1 MNKNRMILAATGG
14 VVALAVLAMAGLVWN
29 AYSAKVA
36 ALEGDFDEGVD
47 GLETVLEKAQ
57 RLSRSPIYP
66 GAESVKA
73 VKAKAEAMADWR
85 KEALQFA
92 SKGDRPLEKTTPPA
106 FKAFL
111 VQDAKRLASLHG
123 AVNGALVQPD
133 FAFGPFK
140 DYISEGKMPPEAKL
154 AELQR
159 RWDDVATLAE
169 TLSECGIDELV
180 SVDFRDGAAAD
191 GQKEAAEQQRGP
203 RRKPP
208 RGRKPAAEESSFK
221 PAAFAYTV
229 VYRARPNAL
238 VKSLNAFATCERFV
252 VVDSFSFDRSRDG
265 LAEALGGEEK
275 KAEAVQSGGR
285 RRRRRGGD
293 EPSAAQASAE
303 ESAAKGG
310 IVTDPVLD
318 APFTVTLAVTVYD
331 FGSLADDAAAKGDAA
346 AKDEKGASK

>member
-1 MNKNRMILAATGG
+1 M
-14 VVALAVLAMAGLVWN
+14 
-29 AYSAKVA
+29 
-36 ALEGDFDEGVD
+36 
-47 GLETVLEKAQ
+47 LEKAQ
-57 RLSRSPIYP
+57 RLSRSPVYP

-73 VKAKAEAMADWR
+73 VKAKAESMADWR

-92 SKGDRPLEKTTPPA
+92 SRGDRPIEKTTPPA

-111 VQDAKRLASLHG
+111 VQDAKRLAALRG

-154 AELQR
+154 TELQR
-159 RWDDVATLAE
+159 RWDDVATLSE
-169 TLSECGIDELV
+169 TLSECGVDELV
-180 SVDFRDGAAAD
+180 SVEFRDGAAED
-191 GQKEAAEQQRGP
+191 KQKEAAEQQRGP

-208 RGRKPAAEESSFK
+208 RGRKPAAEESAFK
-221 PAAFAYTV
+221 PTAFGYTV

-238 VKSLNAFATCERFV
+238 VKSLNALATCERFI
-252 VVDSFSFDRSRDG
+252 VVDAVSFDRARDG

-275 KAEAVQSGGR
+275 KAEVAQTGGR

-293 EPSAAQASAE
+293 EQQSAAQASAE

-310 IVTDPVLD
+310 IVTDPVID

-331 FGSLADDAAAKGDAA
+331 FGSLADDAANKDDAA
-346 AKDEKGASK
+346 TKDEKGASK

>member
-14 VVALAVLAMAGLVWN
+14 VVALAVLGTAGLVWN
-29 AYSAKVA
+29 AHSAKVA
-36 ALEGDFDEGVD
+36 ALEGDMEEGVD

-57 RLSRSPIYP
+57 RLSRSPVYP

-73 VKAKAEAMADWR
+73 VKANTDALADWR
-85 KEALQFA
+85 KEAVQFA
-92 SKGDRPLEKTTPPA
+92 SRGDRPIEKTTPPA

-111 VQDAKRLASLHG
+111 VQDAKRIASLHG

-140 DYISEGKMPPEAKL
+140 DYISEGKMPPEATL

-180 SVDFRDGAAAD
+180 SVEFRDASAEAK
-191 GQKEAAEQQRGP
+191 QKEEAERQRGP
-203 RRKPP
+203 RRKAQ
-208 RGRKPAAEESSFK
+208 RGRKSADEGNSFK
-221 PAAFAYTV
+221 PSAFGYTV
-229 VYRARPNAL
+229 AFRARPNAL
-238 VKSLNAFATCERFV
+238 VKALNAFATCERFI
-252 VVDSFSFDRSRDG
+252 VVDSVSFERSRDM

-275 KAEAVQSGGR
+275 KAEAAQATGR
-285 RRRRRGGD
+285 RRRRRRGD

-318 APFTVTLAVTVYD
+318 APFTVTLAVTVFD
-331 FGSLADDAAAKGDAA
+331 FGSLAEVAA
-346 AKDEKGASK
+346 AKDEKGASR

>member
-14 VVALAVLAMAGLVWN
+14 VVALAVLGMAGLVWN
-29 AYSAKVA
+29 AHTGKVA
-36 ALEGDFDEGVD
+36 ALEGDLDEGVD

-57 RLSRSPIYP
+57 RLSRGQVYP
-66 GAESVKA
+66 CEESVKA
-73 VKAKAEAMADWR
+73 VKAKTEALSEWR

-92 SKGDRPLEKTTPPA
+92 SRGDRPAEKTTPPA

-111 VQDAKRLASLHG
+111 VQDAKRIASLHG
-123 AVNGALVQPD
+123 SVNGALVQPD

-169 TLSECGIDELV
+169 TLSGCGIEELV
-180 SVDFRDGAAAD
+180 SVEFRDGSAED
-191 GQKEAAEQQRGP
+191 KQKEEAEQQRGQ
-203 RRKPP
+203 RRRQQ

-221 PAAFAYTV
+221 PTAFGYTV
-229 VYRARPNAL
+229 VFRARPNAL
-238 VKSLNAFATCERFV
+238 VKSLNTLATIERFV
-252 VVDSFSFDRSRDG
+252 VVESVAFDRARDG

-310 IVTDPVLD
+310 IVTDPVVD

-331 FGSLADDAAAKGDAA
+331 FGSLADDAAAK
-346 AKDEKGASK
+346 DEKGASK

>member
-14 VVALAVLAMAGLVWN
+14 VVALAVLGMAGLVWN
-29 AYSAKVA
+29 AHSGKVA

-57 RLSRSPIYP
+57 RLSRGQVYP
-66 GAESVKA
+66 CEESVKA
-73 VKAKAEAMADWR
+73 VKANTEKLADWR

-92 SKGDRPLEKTTPPA
+92 ARGDRPVEKTTPPA

-111 VQDAKRLASLHG
+111 VQDAKRIASLRG
-123 AVNGALVQPD
+123 SVNGALVQPD

-180 SVDFRDGAAAD
+180 SVDFRDGSAEAK
-191 GQKEAAEQQRGP
+191 QKEEAEQQRGP
-203 RRKPP
+203 RRKP
-208 RGRKPAAEESSFK
+208 RGKKPAAEENSFK
-221 PAAFAYTV
+221 PSAFGYAV
-229 VYRARPNAL
+229 VFRARPNAL
-238 VKSLNAFATCERFV
+238 VKSLNAFATSERFV
-252 VVDSFSFDRSRDG
+252 VVDSVSFDRARDG
-265 LAEALGGEEK
+265 LSEALGGEEK
-275 KAEAVQSGGR
+275 KAEAAQTGGR

-303 ESAAKGG
+303 DSAAKGG

-318 APFTVTLAVTVYD
+318 APFTVSLAVTVYD
-331 FGSLADDAAAKGDAA
+331 FGSLADDAAAKGDGA
-346 AKDEKGASK
+346 AKEEKGAAR

>member
-14 VVALAVLAMAGLVWN
+14 VVALAVLGMAVLVWN
-29 AYSAKVA
+29 AHSAKVA
-36 ALEGDFDEGVD
+36 ALEGDMEEGVD
-47 GLETVLEKAQ
+47 GLETVLDKAQ
-57 RLSRSPIYP
+57 RLSRSQIYP
-66 GAESVKA
+66 GKESVAA
-73 VKAKAEAMADWR
+73 VKAKTDALADWR
-85 KEALQFA
+85 KEAVQFV
-92 SKGDRPLEKTTPPA
+92 SRGDRPIGKTTPPA
-106 FKAFL
+106 FKSFL
-111 VQDAKRLASLHG
+111 VQDAKRIASLHG

-140 DYISEGKMPPEAKL
+140 DYISEGKMPPEASL

-180 SVDFRDGAAAD
+180 SVEFRDASAEAK
-191 GQKEAAEQQRGP
+191 QKEEAEQQRGP
-203 RRKPP
+203 RRKAQ
-208 RGRKPAAEESSFK
+208 RGRKPAAEDSSFK
-221 PAAFAYTV
+221 PAAFGYTIAF
-229 VYRARPNAL
+229 RAKPAAL
-238 VKSLNAFATCERFV
+238 VKSLNAFATCERFI
-252 VVDSFSFDRSRDG
+252 VVDSFSFERPRDM

-275 KAEAVQSGGR
+275 KAEAAQSTGR

-331 FGSLADDAAAKGDAA
+331 FGSLADDAAAKES
-346 AKDEKGASK
+346 KDEKGASK

>member
-14 VVALAVLAMAGLVWN
+14 VVALAVLGMAGLVWN
-29 AYSAKVA
+29 AHTSKVA
-36 ALEGDFDEGVD
+36 ALEGDLDEGVD

-57 RLSRSPIYP
+57 RLSRSPVYP
-66 GAESVKA
+66 CAESVKA
-73 VKAKAEAMADWR
+73 VKAKAEALADWR

-92 SKGDRPLEKTTPPA
+92 SRGDRPIEKTTPPA

-111 VQDAKRLASLHG
+111 VQDAKRIASLRG

-140 DYISEGKMPPEAKL
+140 DYIAEGKMPPEAKL

-169 TLSECGIDELV
+169 TLSGCGIDELV
-180 SVDFRDGAAAD
+180 SVEFRDGSAEA
-191 GQKEAAEQQRGP
+191 GQKEEAEQQRGQ
-203 RRKPP
+203 RKRQQ
-208 RGRKPAAEESSFK
+208 RGKKPAAEESSFK
-221 PAAFAYTV
+221 PTAFGYSIAF
-229 VYRARPNAL
+229 RARPNAL
-238 VKSLNAFATCERFV
+238 VKSLNALATIERFV
-252 VVDSFSFDRSRDG
+252 VVESVSFDKARDG

-275 KAEAVQSGGR
+275 KADAAQSGGR

-310 IVTDPVLD
+310 IVADPVLD
-318 APFTVTLAVTVYD
+318 DPFSVTLAVTVYD
-331 FGSLADDAAAKGDAA
+331 FGSLADDAAAK
-346 AKDEKGASK
+346 DEKGASK

>member
-1 MNKNRMILAATGG
+1 MNKNRMILAVVGG
-14 VVALAVLAMAGLVWN
+14 IIGLAVLVTVYLTWCSW
-29 AYSAKVA
+29 SAKTA
-36 ALEGDFDEGVD
+36 AVEGDDESD
-47 GLETVLEKAQ
+47 GLDAVVAKAQ
-57 RLSRSPIYP
+57 QLSRSPVYP
-66 GAESVKA
+66 CAESVKA
-73 VKAKAEAMADWR
+73 TEENAKKLSDWVEAAHR
-85 KEALQFA
+85 LA
-92 SKGDRPLEKTTPPA
+92 SGGDRTFKKTTPPA

-159 RWDDVATLAE
+159 RWDDVATLSE
-169 TLSECGIDELV
+169 TLSECGVDELV

-208 RGRKPAAEESSFK
+208 RGRKPAAEENSFK

-252 VVDSFSFDRSRDG
+252 VVDSVSFDRARDG

-275 KAEAVQSGGR
+275 KADSVQAAGR

>member
-14 VVALAVLAMAGLVWN
+14 VVALAVLGMAGLVWN
-29 AYSAKVA
+29 AHSEKVA
-36 ALEGDFDEGVD
+36 ALEGDLDEGTD
-47 GLETVLEKAQ
+47 GLETVVEKAQ
-57 RLSRSPIYP
+57 RLVRSPVYP

-73 VKAKAEAMADWR
+73 VKANAEAVAEWR
-85 KEALQFA
+85 KEALLFA
-92 SKGDRPLEKTTPPA
+92 SRGDRPVAKTTPPA
-106 FKAFL
+106 LKAFL
-111 VQDAKRLASLHG
+111 VQDAKRIAALRG

-133 FAFGPFK
+133 FVFGPFK

-180 SVDFRDGAAAD
+180 NVEFRDGASEEK
-191 GQKEAAEQQRGP
+191 QKEEAGRGA
-203 RRKPP
+203 RK
-208 RGRKPAAEESSFK
+208 KPARGKKQPADEKAFK
-221 PAAFAYTV
+221 PSAFAYTITF
-229 VYRARPNAL
+229 RARPNAL
-238 VKSLNAFATCERFV
+238 IKALNAFAMSERFV
-252 VVDSFSFDRSRDG
+252 VVDTLAFERQRDA
-265 LAEALGGEEK
+265 LAEALGGESK
-275 KAEAVQSGGR
+275 KNEAQQQGGR

-318 APFTVTLAVTVYD
+318 EPFTVSLGVTVYD
-331 FGSLADDAAAKGDAA
+331 FGSLAEDAAAN
-346 AKDEKGASK
+346 DEKGASK

>member
-14 VVALAVLAMAGLVWN
+14 VVALAVLVMAWLVWN
-29 AYSAKVA
+29 AHSAKVA
-36 ALEGDFDEGVD
+36 ALEGDLEEDVV
-47 GLETVLEKAQ
+47 GLETVLNKAQ
-57 RLSRSPIYP
+57 QLSRAQVYP
-66 GAESVKA
+66 CEESVKA
-73 VKAKAEAMADWR
+73 VKAKTETLSEWR

-92 SKGDRPLEKTTPPA
+92 SRGDRPVEKTTPPA

-111 VQDAKRLASLHG
+111 VQDAKRIASLHG
-123 AVNGALVQPD
+123 SVNGALVQPD

-169 TLSECGIDELV
+169 TLSGCGIEELV
-180 SVDFRDGAAAD
+180 SVEFRDGSD
-191 GQKEAAEQQRGP
+191 EDKQKEEAAKKNRA
-203 RRKPP
+203 
-208 RGRKPAAEESSFK
+208 RGRKPAAKEDGSFK
-221 PAAFAYTV
+221 PSAFGYTV
-229 VYRARPNAL
+229 VFRARPNAL
-238 VKSLNAFATCERFV
+238 VKSLNALATIERFV
-252 VVDSFSFDRSRDG
+252 VVESVAFDRARDG

-275 KAEAVQSGGR
+275 KAEAAQSGGR

-293 EPSAAQASAE
+293 EPSAAQVSAE

-310 IVTDPVLD
+310 IVTDPVVD

-331 FGSLADDAAAKGDAA
+331 FGSLADDAAAK
-346 AKDEKGASK
+346 DEKGASK